1 MSKFTDVKSSEKSSP
16 KGSEKR
22 SGKSS
27 PKSSPKKAKKKRGRF
42 GEVLEKKRDED
53 RDKKRANM
61 KVDRR
66 GEKLSKN
73 RQKILNTFKDDPTVS
88 SAQLVEIVGMGSTNI
103 EKDIRYL
110 KEHGWICRVG
120 SAKDGQ
126 WEVVDE

>member
-1 MSKFTDVKSSEKSSP
+1 MSKFTEAKSSV
-16 KGSEKR
+16 KR
-22 SGKSS
+22 SGKSLQ
-27 PKSSPKKAKKKRGRF
+27 KSSPKKAKKKRGRF

-66 GEKLSKN
+66 GEQLSKN

-88 SAQLVEIVGMGSTNI
+88 SVQLGEIVGIGSNNI

-120 SAKDGQ
+120 SAKDGH